1 MSTTSGLPNGCKGA
15 LLYGAPR
22 MRVLRGKMLRTCEC
36 PGCFSPLRSGQG
48 TASLAPL
55 CGDPHSVKGVTF
67 AVTPFIFYSL
77 ANIPQRG
84 CFFHK
89 NSSRCIKKAFA
100 PPMRAPTAT
109 WAGVWPTNSLR
120 TSREGS
126 RDSRRSR
133 LMAAAWRPVSSRTP
147 MAS

>member
-1 MSTTSGLPNGCKGA
+1 MSTTFRFAERLQGRASMRGA
-15 LLYGAPR
+15 R

-67 AVTPFIFYSL
+67 AVTPFIFYGL

>member
-48 TASLAPL
+48 TASLVPL

-67 AVTPFIFYSL
+67 AATPFIFYGL

-84 CFFHK
+84 AFF
-89 NSSRCIKKAFA
+89 IK
-100 PPMRAPTAT
+100 TA
-109 WAGVWPTNSLR
+109 AGASKRHLP
-120 TSREGS
+120 
-126 RDSRRSR
+126 RR
-133 LMAAAWRPVSSRTP
+133 
-147 MAS
+147 